1 MSTHVGNG
9 PRQSPQAR
17 TAPASQWSRK
27 RDVHIDELLEPRI
40 LIVSGKGGVGKTTI
54 SAALALVAARAGRKV
69 CVAEV
74 DRKGSLARLLGGGPV
89 GYEPE
94 EIHPGVWGMG
104 IVPEDALAE
113 YLNVQY
119 HMKRISRV
127 FTNTHF
133 VDYITTAAPGLKDI
147 LVLGKIWYLEQGPGS
162 GGTKHDFDTIIVDA
176 PAAGHMLTFLAA
188 PMGLAN
194 MVSVGPVRRQ
204 SDWLVEMLRDPKR
217 TRVHLVTLAEEMPV
231 SETIETSVALESTIG
246 ITAGPVFA
254 NSIYTELFTNNEKKE
269 LEAITTQHRVDEL
282 ATEAKSV
289 GLTLDDEDL
298 DALVG
303 YARFLN
309 ARRAIQS
316 HHLKALRKSI
326 NDPVLEMPFLFSAG
340 LALPDIETL
349 ADSVEAAVAA
359 L

>member
-1 MSTHVGNG
+1 
-9 PRQSPQAR
+9 
-17 TAPASQWSRK
+17 
-27 RDVHIDELLEPRI
+27 VHIDELLEPHI
-40 LIVSGKGGVGKTTI
+40 LIVSGKGGVGKTTAA
-54 SAALALVAARAGRKV
+54 AALALVAARTGRKV

-74 DRKGSLARLLGGGPV
+74 DRKGTLAKLLGGGPV

-94 EIHPGVWGMG
+94 ELSPGVWGMG

-147 LVLGKIWYLEQGPGS
+147 LVLGKIWYLEQGPTS
-162 GGTKHDFDTIIVDA
+162 GGTKHNFDTIIVDA

-204 SDWLVEMLRDPKR
+204 SDWLVEMLQDPAR
-217 TRVHLVTLAEEMPV
+217 TRVHLITLAEEMPV
-231 SETIETSVALESTIG
+231 SETVETSVALESKIG
-246 ITAGPVFA
+246 ITTGPVFA
-254 NSIYTELFTNNEKKE
+254 NAIYSELLSAPERKE
-269 LEAITTQHRVDEL
+269 LEQLAEQRRIDEL
-282 ATEAKSV
+282 ATEAKTV
-289 GLTLDDEDL
+289 GLSLDNEDL
-298 DALVG
+298 GALVG

-316 HHLKALRKSI
+316 THLKTLRKSI
-326 NDPVLEMPFLFSAG
+326 NEPVVELPFLFSAG

-349 ADSVEAAVAA
+349 ADSIETAVAK

>member
-1 MSTHVGNG
+1 MHL
-9 PRQSPQAR
+9 
-17 TAPASQWSRK
+17 
-27 RDVHIDELLEPRI
+27 DEFLAPRI

-74 DRKGSLARLLGGGPV
+74 DRKGTLAKLLGGGPV

-94 EIHPGVWGMG
+94 ELSPGVWGMG

-113 YLNVQY
+113 YLDVQY
-119 HMKRISRV
+119 HMKRISRL

-147 LVLGKIWYLEQGPGS
+147 LVLGKIWYLEQGPRS
-162 GGTKHDFDTIIVDA
+162 GGTKHNFDTIIVDA

-231 SETIETSVALESTIG
+231 SETIETFNALQSRIG
-246 ITAGPVFA
+246 IDAGTVFA
-254 NSIYTELFTNNEKKE
+254 NAVYTELLTPDEEKE
-269 LEAITTQHRVDEL
+269 LDAMTSQKRVDEL
-282 ATEAKSV
+282 AIEAKSV

-298 DALVG
+298 HALVG
-303 YARFLN
+303 YARFLG

-316 HHLKALRKSI
+316 NHLEKLRKSI
-326 NDPVLEMPFLFSAG
+326 DDPVVEMPFLFSAG
-340 LALPDIETL
+340 LALPDIDTL
-349 ADSVEAAVAA
+349 ADSIEASVTA

>member
-1 MSTHVGNG
+1 
-9 PRQSPQAR
+9 
-17 TAPASQWSRK
+17 
-27 RDVHIDELLEPRI
+27 
-40 LIVSGKGGVGKTTI
+40 LIVSGKGGVGKTTV
-54 SAALALVAARAGRKV
+54 SAALALVAARTGRKV

-74 DRKGSLARLLGGGPV
+74 DRKGSLAKLLGGDAV

-94 EIHPGVWGMG
+94 ELSPGVWGMG

-113 YLNVQY
+113 YLDVQY
-119 HMKRISRV
+119 HMKRISRL

-147 LVLGKIWYLEQGPGS
+147 LVLGKVWYLEQGPRG
-162 GGTKHDFDTIIVDA
+162 GGTKHAFDTIIVDA

-188 PMGLAN
+188 PMGLAD
-194 MVSVGPVRRQ
+194 MVSVGPLRRQ

-231 SETIETSVALESTIG
+231 SETIETFNALQAGIG
-246 ITAGPVFA
+246 IDAGTVFA
-254 NSIYTELFTNNEKKE
+254 NAVYSQLLTPDEEKE
-269 LEAITTQHRVDEL
+269 LDAMTSQKRVDEL
-282 ATEAKSV
+282 AIEAKSV

-298 DALVG
+298 HALVG
-303 YARFLN
+303 YARFLG

-316 HHLKALRKSI
+316 THLAKLRKAVD
-326 NDPVLEMPFLFSAG
+326 DPVVEMPFLFSAG
-340 LALPDIETL
+340 LALPDVETL
-349 ADSVEAAVAA
+349 ADSIESSVEA